1 MRFHLIDR
9 IDEFEPGRHLRGR
22 KLVSGSEEFWEY
34 VRGGPAMPAPLVLEA
49 LCQAGTWLIMLSTDR
64 RKRAALLQIGNVRFS
79 GDVRAGDV
87 LILDGVVES
96 MNDEMAV
103 LSGSATVDGT
113 PVMQATDIMCALIDA
128 DDLEDPDDS
137 ERMLRMLTRS

>member
-9 IDEFEPGRHLRGR
+9 IDEFEPGLHLRGR
-22 KLVSGSEEFWEY
+22 KLVSSAEEFWEHG
-34 VRGGPAMPAPLVLEA
+34 RGGPVMPAPLVLEA

-128 DDLEDPDDS
+128 DDLEDPADS